1 MERLNHMAKYH
12 FQEQGEVQRE
22 GESPLE
28 DKNVKKKKLSDFVFS
43 ESMLDEF
50 LY

>member
-1 MERLNHMAKYH
+1 MELLNHVAKYH
-12 FQEQGEVQRE
+12 FQEQGEVQGE
-22 GESPLE
+22 GES
-28 DKNVKKKKLSDFVFS
+28 KWSDFVFS

>member
-1 MERLNHMAKYH
+1 MELLNPVAKYH

-28 DKNVKKKKLSDFVFS
+28 DKKGKKLSDFVFS